1 MIYLRFYIYSKSA
14 YPSLHLRFC
23 SASLNG
29 TCIDF
34 GTDLQRIYNGLTL
47 EVHTNKIPNIR
58 YEHSG
63 FHYSFF
69 IYLARCYASSLDCL
83 VDATYNSEEEDA
95 GCADSEGKLCV
106 TVALEC
112 WQWLISLVD
121 EHSLDNQQIVV
132 E

>member
-1 MIYLRFYIYSKSA
+1 MIYLKFYIYFRFA
-14 YPSLHLRFC
+14 YPSLLLRF
-23 SASLNG
+23 LKWDLHRLWYG
-29 TCIDF
+29 LT
-34 GTDLQRIYNGLTL
+34 TVLQRNYNGLTL

-83 VDATYNSEEEDA
+83 VDTANNSEEEDA
-95 GCADSEGKLCV
+95 CCADGEGELCV

-112 WQWLISLVD
+112 WQWLVILVD
-121 EHSLDNQQIVV
+121 EHSLHDQQIVV